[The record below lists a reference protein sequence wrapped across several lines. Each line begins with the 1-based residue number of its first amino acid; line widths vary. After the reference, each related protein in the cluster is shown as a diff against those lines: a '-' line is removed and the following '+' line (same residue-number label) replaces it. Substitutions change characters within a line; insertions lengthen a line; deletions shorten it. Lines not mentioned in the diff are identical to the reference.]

1 MRVKFA
7 SHQSNQHLKVSS
19 TTNEGEGTNEGE
31 RNRGG
36 VKTTPTNCH
45 VTSTSCGVTKVKI
58 SMDANFGDAKQLDAN
73 FGDAK
78 QLDANF
84 GDAKQLDANFSDA
97 NFGNGNFSDAKKMS
111 PNQRLDQDM
120 DISNLDEE
128 EDAISDAN
136 QLDANL
142 AGANFT
148 EANLEDANL
157 TDAYTYDIS
166 ESDLLQSQTITT
178 TSFDVTLTKKDGS
191 LGFTILKKEDGGLF
205 VKEIIKEPAINEPL
219 ITPGDKILL
228 VNGID
233 VSSLSHSGAISFLRG
248 LPNTVTLRL
257 EPALPF
263 EDITKDV
270 VIIGSIDGRRPDHA
284 QRKGVK
290 QLRHEARMM
299 IKEKSTDSLSRLK
312 QRKEKSRGRLTQ
324 AINYD
329 VNNHTNEDANG
340 DANQDANGDANS
352 SYGDA
357 NSSNYSTLNRS
368 DASRASTDCQASDSS
383 SFASDFKETPNR
395 EAPSRETPS
404 RETPNLEMPNEVAPK
419 SGSDSN
425 HRHKIVIH
433 SSPVDLAKVN
443 RNESIDGVPMQKI
456 IVNHSSASLDTN
468 LASLGTNS
476 APKMVSESKNPFH
489 DSSLRTGSSDMD
501 SVIKSSLCHNLS
513 DDHLLAAA
521 QNADANDSEPVASFA
536 KWRGAN
542 LAGWDIGPPVG
553 AVGGGGRTSDEA
565 DSGFGGDN
573 DWTPKTTLEKPLTT
587 QDMEAINELM
597 NESSDDTH
605 AQEANVSDCKLNR

>member
-1 MRVKFA
+1 M
-7 SHQSNQHLKVSS
+7 
-19 TTNEGEGTNEGE
+19 
-31 RNRGG
+31 
-36 VKTTPTNCH
+36 
-45 VTSTSCGVTKVKI
+45 
-58 SMDANFGDAKQLDAN
+58 
-73 FGDAK
+73 
-78 QLDANF
+78 
-84 GDAKQLDANFSDA
+84 
-97 NFGNGNFSDAKKMS
+97 
-111 PNQRLDQDM
+111 
-120 DISNLDEE
+120 
-128 EDAISDAN
+128 
-136 QLDANL
+136 
-142 AGANFT
+142 
-148 EANLEDANL
+148 
-157 TDAYTYDIS
+157 
-166 ESDLLQSQTITT
+166 
-178 TSFDVTLTKKDGS
+178 
-191 LGFTILKKEDGGLF
+191 
-205 VKEIIKEPAINEPL
+205 KEIIKEPAINEPL

-270 VIIGSIDGRRPDHA
+270 IIVGSIDGRRPDHA
-284 QRKGVK
+284 QRSEDITKDMIGSIDGRRPDHVLRKGVK

-329 VNNHTNEDANG
+329 VNEDANG
-340 DANQDANGDANS
+340 DANGDANS

-383 SFASDFKETPNR
+383 SFASDFKETPNQ
-395 EAPSRETPS
+395 ETPN
-404 RETPNLEMPNEVAPK
+404 RETPNRETPNEVAPK

-443 RNESIDGVPMQKI
+443 RNESIDGVSMQKI

-501 SVIKSSLCHNLS
+501 SIIKSSLCHNLS

-553 AVGGGGRTSDEA
+553 AVGGVGRTSDEA

-605 AQEANVSDCKLNR
+605 AQEANVSDSKLTDSGNHEVDGAQNFIEVTLDKGWTSRLGIILKDDSEDGAEVSPVINPNGCVVKDIFPNTVASSDGRIKPGFKLLSVNDVEMKGKSSKFVIDLLRKMRGKIKMKFLIN